1 MEGLLVVRCKKCQAL
16 LNIGDSKQTIKCAVC
31 GNEITIDSS
40 TAKTEPCKIGPN
52 NELSIIGDEIDDMI
66 SKHSAT
72 FLDDLLGAAIEKEER
87 EHFQKTS
94 ADCVN
99 LEEAKALETV
109 HYGSLIWKVIGIEN
123 EKKLL
128 LSKECMGIDF
138 EWTSEDD
145 PFDDLEDR
153 SLADLLSDS
162 PIDYAHEA
170 KEIRDYLNEWFYE
183 KYFSKIERER
193 IVPHC
198 IKIRKADGSVAQE
211 LNERIFLLSEEEV
224 QKYLPECKDRI
235 ASMHGLFRDVTRD
248 WLLRVD
254 DEVVTHQSIINTS
267 GKVEKVSDGNLYEYF
282 RPAIWVK

>member
-66 SKHSAT
+66 SKHSAA

-94 ADCVN
+94 ADSVN

-138 EWTSEDD
+138 EWTSEDG
-145 PFDDLEDR
+145 PFDDLDEDIIDQIIDM
-153 SLADLLSDS
+153 LTILSKNKQ
-162 PIDYAHEA
+162 E
-170 KEIRDYLNEWFYE
+170 EI
-183 KYFSKIERER
+183 
-193 IVPHC
+193 
-198 IKIRKADGSVAQE
+198 
-211 LNERIFLLSEEEV
+211 
-224 QKYLPECKDRI
+224 
-235 ASMHGLFRDVTRD
+235 
-248 WLLRVD
+248 LRRNVNG
-254 DEVVTHQSIINTS
+254 Q
-267 GKVEKVSDGNLYEYF
+267 Y
-282 RPAIWVK
+282 